1 MRDFPTVSKAKAR
14 FRLIDFSR
22 IHGQGVRVPASR
34 RNLVL
39 LVCVAFVAASA
50 ATAIF
55 YGLIG
60 GKLREAARDVP
71 RQRIVVAAHNLERGA
86 VLKAADVKLSA
97 WSGAEPIKG
106 SYISVD
112 QVTGKTVYSA
122 IEQNAPVTG
131 QRIAARDGAG
141 GLGIPAG
148 MRAISVR
155 PSDSAGVVALLL
167 AGYKVDVQVW
177 SEKPGGE
184 VKLRRIAENVE
195 VLAVQAREPGKRDAP
210 AVTLLV
216 TPRDAD
222 ILALADSAARV
233 RLLLRN
239 PIDPGEEARP
249 VVTMLKLFGE
259 GNDGRPAGVKRPA
272 IRSAGDGRIAA
283 RVGLLVRVFTA
294 DRKALTELAG
304 RSADSAGATQVT
316 ALGSDRDRVLR
327 RLLGD
332 RRIKPVSTI
341 RLAGQSGE
349 RLGMQAVL
357 GAGGTVLDIQFVP
370 VIKPS
375 GALRLRVKPEIHGS
389 PSAVFS
395 VREMETEIEVARGQ
409 SFAITGLGQG
419 AEELAIVVTPE
430 LDGVSGA
437 TLARRR

>member
-1 MRDFPTVSKAKAR
+1 MPGF
-14 FRLIDFSR
+14 
-22 IHGQGVRVPASR
+22 R

-39 LVCVAFVAASA
+39 LICIAFVAASA

-86 VLKAADVKLSA
+86 VLKAADVRLSV
-97 WSGAEPIKG
+97 WSGAEPMKS
-106 SYISVD
+106 SYTSVD

-122 IEQNAPVTG
+122 IEENEPVTG
-131 QRIAARDGAG
+131 ERIAAQDGVG
-141 GLGIPAG
+141 GLGIPVG

-155 PSDSAGVVALLL
+155 PSDSAGVVAMLRS
-167 AGYKVDVQVW
+167 GYKVDMQVW

-239 PIDPGEEARP
+239 PIDQGEEARQ
-249 VVTMLKLFGE
+249 VMTMVKLFGE
-259 GNDGRPAGVKRPA
+259 SNGGRQAGGKRPTA
-272 IRSAGDGRIAA
+272 RSAGDGRIAA
-283 RVGLLVRVFTA
+283 RVELLVRVFTA

-304 RSADSAGATQVT
+304 RSADTASATQVT
-316 ALGSDRDRVLR
+316 ALASDRERVLR

-332 RRIKPVSTI
+332 RRIKAVSTI
-341 RLAGQSGE
+341 RLGGQSGE

-357 GAGGTVLDIQFVP
+357 GAGGAVLDIQFVP

-375 GALRLRVKPEIHGS
+375 GALRVRVKPEIHGS
-389 PSAVFS
+389 PSTVFS
-395 VREMETEIEVARGQ
+395 VREMETEIEVTGRQ
-409 SFAITGLGQG
+409 SFAITGLDQG
-419 AEELAIVVTPE
+419 SEELAIVVTPE

-437 TLARRR
+437 SLARRR